1 MPDQM
6 DNGLGVTMRDS
17 CFNPLSKVVI
27 KVSPVKF
34 DNLANFAIDIQS
46 CFHCIDYDGH
56 LHHQIRLAQ

>member
-1 MPDQM
+1 MI
-6 DNGLGVTMRDS
+6 RDS

-34 DNLANFAIDIQS
+34 DNLANFAKDIQS

>member
-1 MPDQM
+1 MI
-6 DNGLGVTMRDS
+6 RDS
-17 CFNPLSKVVI
+17 CFNPPSKVI

-46 CFHCIDYDGH
+46 CFHFIGYDGH